1 MFYWKLFVSPSPF
14 TSLTTTG
21 VHARADYLKKHP
33 EWWLYSNASPMPD
46 YLPEDNCGCVPTQY
60 HGMANQE
67 CALMPQVKSILTW
80 VVFFE
85 LLNIK
90 QRTIL
95 PCGWYKLLYSCSCR
109 TVALLND
116 VWLNSTVV
124 WKHLAFLTL
133 FCTDFSRGQGFIHQM
148 LLKGRIVSALG
159 LDLYMCGTLYHG
171 VWKP

>member
-1 MFYWKLFVSPSPF
+1 MFYWKLLVSPSSF
-14 TSLTTTG
+14 TSLTTKG
-21 VHARADYLKKHP
+21 VYAVLITLEAPWGVVFLPHAK
-33 EWWLYSNASPMPD
+33 
-46 YLPEDNCGCVPTQY
+46 LPEKIVDTY
-60 HGMANQE
+60 LHSATRWHNQE
-67 CALMPQVKSILTW
+67 CALMPQVESILTW
-80 VVFFE
+80 VVFCE

-90 QRTIL
+90 QRMIL
-95 PCGWYKLLYSCSCR
+95 PCGWHKLLYSCSCR

-148 LLKGRIVSALG
+148 LLKGRIVSAQG
-159 LDLYMCGTLYHG
+159 LDLYMCGTLYLG